1 MLITESKFKADTKSS
16 DPIDFVFKN
25 LSDRLEFKDGNIS
38 TSKNMVFISYKHG
51 EKDYV
56 YRCKD
61 LLKQHGFEGYI
72 DYEDDTMPI
81 QTSGETAEKLKDAI
95 KKSKKF
101 ILIASNGAINSKW
114 CNWELGVADPHKYIH
129 HLALL
134 SIKPDYSN
142 YEGEEYLQIY
152 PTIQVNE
159 QLNYYVNYPD
169 GKKEPLGDWLK
180 K

>member
-1 MLITESKFKADTKSS
+1 
-16 DPIDFVFKN
+16 
-25 LSDRLEFKDGNIS
+25 
-38 TSKNMVFISYKHG
+38 
-51 EKDYV
+51 
-56 YRCKD
+56 
-61 LLKQHGFEGYI
+61 
-72 DYEDDTMPI
+72 
-81 QTSGETAEKLKDAI
+81 
-95 KKSKKF
+95 
-101 ILIASNGAINSKW
+101 
-114 CNWELGVADPHKYIH
+114 
-129 HLALL
+129 LALL